1 MLPRCSYRTLPK
13 AEELH
18 GQVLYSNNHTSEH
31 QRLISVTKDL
41 TRERKGYCF
50 GLWIQATAHRV
61 RDSMVAGSGGDI
73 RKQEEMNAGTQPAFL
88 FVFSVSVRV
97 FLRQQLI

>member
-1 MLPRCSYRTLPK
+1 MAHFCDK
-13 AEELH
+13 
-18 GQVLYSNNHTSEH
+18 
-31 QRLISVTKDL
+31 RLDKGK
-41 TRERKGYCF
+41 EGYCF
-50 GLWIQATAHRV
+50 GLRIQATAHRV